1 MRDKS
6 NASLS
11 LSPTQ
16 DAAGWSSSGAGWL
29 VRSPAVIILVTSRLG

>member
-16 DAAGWSSSGAGWL
+16 DAAGWSSWAGWT